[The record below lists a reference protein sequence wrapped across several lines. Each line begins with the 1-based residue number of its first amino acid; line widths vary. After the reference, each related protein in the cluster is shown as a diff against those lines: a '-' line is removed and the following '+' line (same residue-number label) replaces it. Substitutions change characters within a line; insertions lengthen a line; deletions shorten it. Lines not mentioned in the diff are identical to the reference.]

1 MARPPSTEHCSRE
14 QSHKSGRSL
23 GASAAAIAV
32 GAAVPSEPSDAA
44 ADDASASV
52 HSDESNVSS
61 GQPVAEKSAVTVEDS
76 LQHMD
81 LQSNVSYAE
90 PVDNAQQAVNLS
102 LAAPTATASRLF
114 IGPAPQAAAASDE
127 ETSRARRQGPHRSPD
142 TADVQ
147 ADSSADGVGD
157 SAATAAYASDLEQ
170 LLAGALSEQQRR
182 AAHGAGSSAAAPKY
196 FVPHRPPPRE
206 LARYAAHGAAP
217 GEWEWE
223 EVAKGLTGTFAMQ
236 GGGAFRNDRSK
247 VNTPASPVSG
257 PVTRC
262 GSLWLPSSPRH
273 SPRLERTRKTFL
285 DLTTSALTLQV

>member
-1 MARPPSTEHCSRE
+1 MARPPPTEHCSRE

-32 GAAVPSEPSDAA
+32 GAAVSSEPSDAA
-44 ADDASASV
+44 ADDAGAPV
-52 HSDESNVSS
+52 HSDESNVC
-61 GQPVAEKSAVTVEDS
+61 GGRPVAEESAVTVEDS

-90 PVDNAQQAVNLS
+90 PVDSAQQVVNLS
-102 LAAPTATASRLF
+102 PAAPAATSRLH
-114 IGPAPQAAAASDE
+114 IGAPQAAAASDE
-127 ETSRARRQGPHRSPD
+127 ETSRARQQGPHRSPD

-147 ADSSADGVGD
+147 ADSSAYGVVD

-182 AAHGAGSSAAAPKY
+182 AAHGARSSAAAPRY

-217 GEWEWE
+217 GEWEWD

-262 GSLWLPSSPRH
+262 GSVWLPSSPRH
-273 SPRLERTRKTFL
+273 SPRLERPRKIFL
-285 DLTTSALTLQV
+285 DLNPCALTL